1 MKLSVQRNAEFPANI
16 GPSFRDWFLKD
27 LVTKRGINQRSK
39 WLDNQEANIQWD
51 LGRIDFMEVKDEAE
65 LRQEFEKGLAEMKAK
80 YKDSREQARRELRAL
95 EELQIYLQS
104 RVLQKE

>member
-1 MKLSVQRNAEFPANI
+1 MKLSVQQNAELPANI
-16 GPSFRDWFLKD
+16 GPSFRNWFLKD
-27 LVTKRGINQRSK
+27 LVTKRRINQRSE

-65 LRQEFEKGLAEMKAK
+65 LRQEFEKGLAEVKAK

-95 EELQIYLQS
+95 EELRIYLQS
-104 RVLQKE
+104 RVLRKE